1 MRRAIAIAMAVA
13 AIALAEYALRIAFA
27 DRAIVDGLLAPG
39 AHSSLLALTAALG
52 FLLLRLTLFV
62 VLPAVAAGAVVIV
75 VISKVSE
82 RTQALPANRA
92 LSSRGCPAPGG
103 RDAQEP

>member
-1 MRRAIAIAMAVA
+1 MKRAVAVA
-13 AIALAEYALRIAFA
+13 AAVAALALAEYALRIALA

-39 AHSSLLALTAALG
+39 AHSSLLALMAALG
-52 FLLLRLTLFV
+52 FLLLRLTLYV
-62 VLPAVAAGAVVIV
+62 GLPAVAAAAVVIV

-82 RTQALPANRA
+82 RTQALSANRA
-92 LSSRGCPAPGG
+92 LSSRGPAPGG

>member
-1 MRRAIAIAMAVA
+1 VKRALGVAFTIAAV
-13 AIALAEYALRIAFA
+13 ALAEYALRIALA

-39 AHSSLLALTAALG
+39 AHSSPFALMAALG

-62 VLPAVAAGAVVIV
+62 GVPAVAAAAVVIV

-82 RTQALPANRA
+82 RTQALSANRA
-92 LSSRGCPAPGG
+92 LSSRGPAPGG